1 MKSARRYL
9 NGFVAVFAGAAALTL
24 ASTAAAAP
32 VSDRFD
38 GAYIGAAE
46 VETALSGPGCAPL
59 PLSRI
64 EISKGSLKGLSAD
77 GRYVARGIVTST
89 GFFTGEYRFADGK
102 WTRFEGRIG
111 DDGALTGGVISGN
124 CAWLA
129 KLSRTA

>member
-1 MKSARRYL
+1 MKSARRDRKSFI
-9 NGFVAVFAGAAALTL
+9 GISAAAAALAL

-38 GAYIGAAE
+38 GAYSGAAE

-64 EISKGSLKGLSAD
+64 EIREGSLKGLSAE
-77 GRYVARGIVTST
+77 GRYVARGVVTSS

-111 DDGALTGGVISGN
+111 DDGVLTGGVMSGN

>member
-1 MKSARRYL
+1 MNSARRDR
-9 NGFVAVFAGAAALTL
+9 NAFIGISAATSALLL
-24 ASTAAAAP
+24 ASTVAAAP

-38 GAYIGAAE
+38 GAYSGAAK

-64 EISKGSLKGLSAD
+64 EIDNGSLKGLSAD
-77 GRYVARGIVTST
+77 GRYVARGIVTAT
-89 GFFTGEYRFADGK
+89 GFFTGEYRFTDGK

-111 DDGALTGGVISGN
+111 DDGVLTGGVMSAN

-129 KLSRTA
+129 RLSRTA